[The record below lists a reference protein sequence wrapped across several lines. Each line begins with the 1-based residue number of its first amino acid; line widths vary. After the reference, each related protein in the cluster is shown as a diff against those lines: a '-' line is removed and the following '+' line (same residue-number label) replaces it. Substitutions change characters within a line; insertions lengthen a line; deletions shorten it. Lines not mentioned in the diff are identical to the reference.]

1 MKNIGR
7 RTADSIIHI
16 AWQPLAGDS
25 IPVCIRV
32 NGIDLMPTCL
42 GCRVTFRRVGVICQH
57 GLEYKTVGV
66 EARVVAGRV
75 TTLVIA
81 WMPAP

>member
-1 MKNIGR
+1 
-7 RTADSIIHI
+7 
-16 AWQPLAGDS
+16 
-25 IPVCIRV
+25 
-32 NGIDLMPTCL
+32 
-42 GCRVTFRRVGVICQH
+42 VTFRRVGVTCQH
-57 GLEYKTVGV
+57 GLECKTVGV